1 MPSPY
6 SLPQIYDIAFDFRDV
21 KGECDFLLRVAQDYL
36 GRPVRSAIEL
46 ACGPGYHVREFA
58 KRGLLSH
65 GLDIS
70 PEMVAYANQLIAKEQ
85 LDAEISLGD
94 MRSFQSNEKYDLAY
108 ILIASFAHLLT
119 NRDILDHLNCV
130 ADILNDDG
138 LYIISTAHPRDFW
151 RENTPSGED
160 ARRHVAGDDTSSWA
174 ADALVCP
181 ESPDDTSWT
190 QTRDGL
196 TVTTNWGGSNQQ
208 FDPLTEIDDV
218 VISFDV
224 AQNGQTTRHEF
235 PTQLRRLS
243 FQTFMALVQLS
254 ERFAVVDMYGDFDLN
269 TKLTNDP
276 ASVRFMPILKKI

>member
-21 KGECDFLLRVAQDYL
+21 PGECDFLLRVAGDQL

-58 KRGLLSH
+58 RRNLISH
-65 GLDIS
+65 GLDNS
-70 PEMVAYANQLIAKEQ
+70 PEMVTYANELMTKEK
-85 LDAEISLGD
+85 LDTEIHPGD
-94 MRSFQSNEKYDLAY
+94 MRSWQSDRKYDFAY

-151 RENTPSGED
+151 HEAHGAVN
-160 ARRHVAGDDTSSWA
+160 
-174 ADALVCP
+174 
-181 ESPDDTSWT
+181 DTSWT

-196 TVTTNWGGSNQQ
+196 TVTTNWGGTNQQ

-218 VISFDV
+218 VISFDIEWG
-224 AQNGQTTRHEF
+224 GQTTRHGF

-254 ERFAVVDMYGDFDLN
+254 GRFAVVDMYGDFDLD
-269 TKLTNDP
+269 TKLSNDP
-276 ASVRFMPILKKI
+276 ASVRFVPVLKKL

>member
-21 KGECDFLLRVAQDYL
+21 PGECDFLLKVAGDQL

-46 ACGPGYHVREFA
+46 ACGPAYHVREFA
-58 KRGLLSH
+58 RRNLISH
-65 GLDIS
+65 GLDNS
-70 PEMVAYANQLIAKEQ
+70 PEMVTYANELITREK
-85 LDAEISLGD
+85 LDAKIFLGD
-94 MRSFQSNEKYDLAY
+94 MRNWQSDQKYDLAY

-130 ADILNDDG
+130 ADMLTDDG

-151 RENTPSGED
+151 HEAHSATTDSGNVPSGVLKGRPD
-160 ARRHVAGDDTSSWA
+160 LA
-174 ADALVCP
+174 
-181 ESPDDTSWT
+181 DDTSWT
-190 QTRDGL
+190 QSRDGF
-196 TVTTNWGGSNQQ
+196 TVTTNWGGTNQQ

-224 AQNGQTTRHEF
+224 EHNGQTTRHEF

-243 FQTFMALVQLS
+243 FQIFMALVQLS
-254 ERFAVVDMYGDFDLN
+254 GRFAVVDMYGDFDLD
-269 TKLTNDP
+269 TKLSNDP
-276 ASVRFMPILKKI
+276 ASVRFVPVLKKLS